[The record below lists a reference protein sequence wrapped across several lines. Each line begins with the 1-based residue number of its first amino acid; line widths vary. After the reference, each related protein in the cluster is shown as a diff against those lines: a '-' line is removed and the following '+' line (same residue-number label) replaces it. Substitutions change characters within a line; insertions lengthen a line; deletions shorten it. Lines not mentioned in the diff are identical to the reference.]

1 MKILKYSAI
10 SLLVIGALFAAA
22 YFIKTNDKSV
32 IVYDTQKTL
41 ITSIEKKTVVT
52 GKVIPEDEVE
62 IKPQIQ
68 GIIDAIFVEEGDLV
82 KTGDLLAKIK
92 VVPNE
97 QNLNSAE
104 GRLANSRIVLKNAD
118 IEYNR
123 NKDLYEK
130 GIISKQDFDNVQLR
144 YNQSKLDVSN
154 AISDLQ
160 IIRSGSKG
168 GAASANTNIRATVP
182 GTVLEIP
189 VEEGFQVI
197 ASNSFNAG
205 TTIATIA
212 DLNKMIF
219 EGKVD
224 EAEVGKLKVGM
235 PLEVSLGAIEDQALQ
250 AKLKFIAPKGNEEQ
264 GAVQFKIE
272 ADLYLNDSIFVRAGY
287 SANASL
293 VLERKD
299 SVMAISESLLQ
310 FDRKTEEPYVEIE
323 IEDQK
328 FERRDVKIGI
338 SDGVN
343 VEIISGVSKDD
354 KIKVWNK
361 TEPIK
366 KGEDDDSSV
375 EMFIVTFLSSSISTK
390 ALSPSLILPERTS
403 SAKLSSSKRMT
414 ALLKGRAP

>member
-1 MKILKYSAI
+1 MKILKYIGITLLI
-10 SLLVIGALFAAA
+10 SGALFAAA
-22 YFIKTNDKSV
+22 YFIKTNDKSA
-32 IVYDTQKTL
+32 IVYETKT
-41 ITSIEKKTVVT
+41 IINTSIEKKTVIT

-68 GIIDAIFVEEGDLV
+68 GIIDALFVEEGDKV

-97 QNLNSAE
+97 QNLNAAE
-104 GRLANSRIVLKNAD
+104 GRVANSKIVLKNAQ
-118 IEYNR
+118 IEFKR
-123 NKDLYEK
+123 NKNLFDK
-130 GIISKQDFDNVQLR
+130 GIISKQDFDNIQLR

-154 AISDLQ
+154 AVSDLQ
-160 IIRSGSKG
+160 IIRLGSKG

-224 EAEVGKLKVGM
+224 EAEVGKLIVGM
-235 PLEVSLGAIEDQALQ
+235 PLEVNLGAIEDQSLE

-272 ADLYLNDSIFVRAGY
+272 ADLFLNDSIFVRAGY

-293 VLERKD
+293 ILERKD
-299 SVMAISESLLQ
+299 NVMAVEESLLQ
-310 FDRKTEEPYVEIE
+310 FDRKTEKPYVEIQ
-323 IEDQK
+323 IGDQK
-328 FERRDVKIGI
+328 FERRDIEIGL

-343 VEIISGVSKDD
+343 VEVLSGLTEDD

-366 KGEDDDSSV
+366 KGDEEDEDRGGLLDD
-375 EMFIVTFLSSSISTK
+375 
-390 ALSPSLILPERTS
+390 
-403 SAKLSSSKRMT
+403 
-414 ALLKGRAP
+414 

>member
-1 MKILKYSAI
+1 MKILKYIGITLLI
-10 SLLVIGALFAAA
+10 SGALFAAA
-22 YFIKTNDKSV
+22 YFIKTNDKSA
-32 IVYDTQKTL
+32 IVYETKT
-41 ITSIEKKTVVT
+41 IITTSIEKKTVIT

-68 GIIDAIFVEEGDLV
+68 GIIDALFVEEGDKV

-97 QNLNSAE
+97 QSLNSAE
-104 GRLANSRIVLKNAD
+104 GRLANSRIVLKNTE
-118 IEYNR
+118 IEFKR
-123 NKDLYEK
+123 NKDLFDK
-130 GIISKQDFDNVQLR
+130 GIISKQDFDNIQLR
-144 YNQSKLDVSN
+144 YNQSKLEVSN

-160 IIRSGSKG
+160 IIRLGSKG

-224 EAEVGKLKVGM
+224 EAEVGKLIVGM
-235 PLEVSLGAIEDQALQ
+235 PLEVNLGAIEDQSLE

-272 ADLYLNDSIFVRAGY
+272 ADLFLNDSIFVRAGY

-293 VLERKD
+293 ILERKD
-299 SVMAISESLLQ
+299 NVMAVEESLLQ
-310 FDRKTEEPYVEIE
+310 FDRKTEKPYVEIQVA
-323 IEDQK
+323 DQK
-328 FERRDVKIGI
+328 FERRDIEIGL

-343 VEIISGVSKDD
+343 VEVLFGLTEDD

-366 KGEDDDSSV
+366 KGDEEDEDKGGILDD
-375 EMFIVTFLSSSISTK
+375 
-390 ALSPSLILPERTS
+390 
-403 SAKLSSSKRMT
+403 
-414 ALLKGRAP
+414 

>member
-366 KGEDDDSSV
+366 KGDDDSSV
-375 EMFIVTFLSSSISTK
+375 EM
-390 ALSPSLILPERTS
+390 AEN
-403 SAKLSSSKRMT
+403 
-414 ALLKGRAP
+414 

>member
-41 ITSIEKKTVVT
+41 ITSIERKTVVT

-68 GIIDAIFVEEGDLV
+68 GIIDVIFFFFLYLV

-104 GRLANSRIVLKNAD
+104 GRLANSRIILKNAQ
-118 IEYNR
+118 IEFNR

-299 SVMAISESLLQ
+299 SIMAISESLLQ

-343 VEIISGVSKDD
+343 VEIISGVSEDD

-366 KGEDDDSSV
+366 KGENDDSSV
-375 EMFIVTFLSSSISTK
+375 EM
-390 ALSPSLILPERTS
+390 AEN
-403 SAKLSSSKRMT
+403 
-414 ALLKGRAP
+414 

>member
-1 MKILKYSAI
+1 MKILKYIGITLLI
-10 SLLVIGALFAAA
+10 SGALFAAA
-22 YFIKTNDKSV
+22 YFIKTNDKSA
-32 IVYDTQKTL
+32 IVYETKT
-41 ITSIEKKTVVT
+41 IINTSIEKKTVIT

-68 GIIDAIFVEEGDLV
+68 GIIDALFVEEGDKV

-97 QNLNSAE
+97 QSLNSAE
-104 GRLANSRIVLKNAD
+104 GRLANSRIVLKNTE
-118 IEYNR
+118 IEFKR
-123 NKDLYEK
+123 NKDLFDK
-130 GIISKQDFDNVQLR
+130 GIISKQDFDNIQLR

-154 AISDLQ
+154 AVSDLQ
-160 IIRSGSKG
+160 IIRLGSKG

-224 EAEVGKLKVGM
+224 EAEVGKLIVGM
-235 PLEVSLGAIEDQALQ
+235 PLEVNLGAIEDQSLE

-272 ADLYLNDSIFVRAGY
+272 ADLFLNDSIFVRAGY

-293 VLERKD
+293 IIERKD
-299 SVMAISESLLQ
+299 NVMAVEESLLQ
-310 FDRKTEEPYVEIE
+310 FDRETEKPYVEIQ
-323 IEDQK
+323 IGDQK
-328 FERRDVKIGI
+328 FERRDIEIGL

-343 VEIISGVSKDD
+343 VEVISGLTEEDQ
-354 KIKVWNK
+354 IKVWNK

-366 KGEDDDSSV
+366 NGISV
-375 EMFIVTFLSSSISTK
+375 EQEL
-390 ALSPSLILPERTS
+390 AD
-403 SAKLSSSKRMT
+403 
-414 ALLKGRAP
+414 

>member
-1 MKILKYSAI
+1 MKILKYIGITLLI
-10 SLLVIGALFAAA
+10 SGALFAAA
-22 YFIKTNDKSV
+22 YFIKTNDKSA
-32 IVYDTQKTL
+32 IVYETKT
-41 ITSIEKKTVVT
+41 IINTSIEKKTVIT

-68 GIIDAIFVEEGDLV
+68 GIIDALFVEEGDKV

-97 QNLNSAE
+97 QNLNAAE
-104 GRLANSRIVLKNAD
+104 GRVANSKIVLKNAQ
-118 IEYNR
+118 IEFKR
-123 NKDLYEK
+123 NKDLFDK
-130 GIISKQDFDNVQLR
+130 GIISRQDFDNIQLR

-154 AISDLQ
+154 AVSDLQ
-160 IIRSGSKG
+160 IIRLGSKG

-224 EAEVGKLKVGM
+224 EAEVGKLIVGM
-235 PLEVSLGAIEDQALQ
+235 PLEVNLGAIEDQSLE

-272 ADLYLNDSIFVRAGY
+272 ADLFLNDSIFVRAGY

-293 VLERKD
+293 ILERKD
-299 SVMAISESLLQ
+299 NVMAVEESLLQ
-310 FDRKTEEPYVEIE
+310 FDRKTEKPYVEIQ
-323 IEDQK
+323 IGDQK
-328 FERRDVKIGI
+328 FERRDIEIGL

-343 VEIISGVSKDD
+343 VEVLSGLTEYD

-366 KGEDDDSSV
+366 KGDEEDEDRGGLLDD
-375 EMFIVTFLSSSISTK
+375 
-390 ALSPSLILPERTS
+390 
-403 SAKLSSSKRMT
+403 
-414 ALLKGRAP
+414 

>member
-1 MKILKYSAI
+1 MKILKYIGIA
-10 SLLVIGALFAAA
+10 LLVFGALFAAA
-22 YFIKTNDKSV
+22 FFIKPNNKSA
-32 IVYDTQKTL
+32 IVYDTQTA
-41 ITSIEKKTVVT
+41 ITTSIERKTVVT

-68 GIIDAIFVEEGDLV
+68 GIIEALFVEEGDLV
-82 KTGDLLAKIK
+82 NTGDLLAKIK

-104 GRLANSRIVLKNAD
+104 GRLANSRIVLKNAE
-118 IEYNR
+118 IELNR

-130 GIISKQDFDNVQLR
+130 GIISKQNFDNVQLR
-144 YNQSKLDVSN
+144 FNQSKQDVSN
-154 AISDLQ
+154 AVSDLQ

-224 EAEVGKLKVGM
+224 EAEVGKLRVGM
-235 PLEVSLGAIEDQALQ
+235 PLEVNLGAIEDQALDAQ
-250 AKLKFIAPKGNEEQ
+250 LKFIAPKGNEEQ
-264 GAVQFKIE
+264 GAVQFIIE
-272 ADLYLNDSIFVRAGY
+272 ADLFLNDSIFVRAGY

-299 SVMAISESLLQ
+299 SIMAIPEALLQ
-310 FDRKTEEPYVEIE
+310 FDRETEEPYVEVQT
-323 IEDQK
+323 EDQK
-328 FERRDVKIGI
+328 FERRDVEIGI

-343 VEIISGVSKDD
+343 VEIISGLTEEDQ
-354 KIKVWNK
+354 IKVWNK

-366 KGEDDDSSV
+366 KGE
-375 EMFIVTFLSSSISTK
+375 E
-390 ALSPSLILPERTS
+390 EE
-403 SAKLSSSKRMT
+403 SAT
-414 ALLKGRAP
+414 ENQ

>member
-1 MKILKYSAI
+1 MKILKYIGIA
-10 SLLVIGALFAAA
+10 LLVFGALFAAA
-22 YFIKTNDKSV
+22 FFIKTNNKSA
-32 IVYDTQKTL
+32 IVYDTQTA
-41 ITSIEKKTVVT
+41 ITTSIERKTVVT

-68 GIIDAIFVEEGDLV
+68 GIIEALFVEEGDLV
-82 KTGDLLAKIK
+82 NTGDLLAKIK

-104 GRLANSRIVLKNAD
+104 GRLANSRIVLKNAE
-118 IEYNR
+118 IELNR

-130 GIISKQDFDNVQLR
+130 GIISKQNFDNVQLR
-144 YNQSKLDVSN
+144 FNQSKQDVSN
-154 AISDLQ
+154 ADSDLH

-224 EAEVGKLKVGM
+224 EAEVGKLRVGM
-235 PLEVSLGAIEDQALQ
+235 PLEVNLGAIEDQALDAQ
-250 AKLKFIAPKGNEEQ
+250 LKFIAPKGNEEQ
-264 GAVQFKIE
+264 GAVQFIIE
-272 ADLYLNDSIFVRAGY
+272 ADLFLNDSIFVRAGY

-299 SVMAISESLLQ
+299 SIMAIPEALLQ
-310 FDRKTEEPYVEIE
+310 FDRETEEPYVEVQT
-323 IEDQK
+323 EDQK
-328 FERRDVKIGI
+328 FERKDVEIGI

-343 VEIISGVSKDD
+343 VEIISGLTKEDQ
-354 KIKVWNK
+354 IKVWNK

-366 KGEDDDSSV
+366 KGE
-375 EMFIVTFLSSSISTK
+375 E
-390 ALSPSLILPERTS
+390 EE
-403 SAKLSSSKRMT
+403 SAT
-414 ALLKGRAP
+414 ENQ

>member
-1 MKILKYSAI
+1 MKILKYIGI
-10 SLLVIGALFAAA
+10 SVLIAGSLFAAA
-22 YFIKTNDKSV
+22 FFVKTNNKSA
-32 IVYDTQKTL
+32 ITFETEKMFK
-41 ITSIEKKTVVT
+41 TSIEKKTVVT

-62 IKPQIQ
+62 ITPQIQ
-68 GIIDAIFVEEGDLV
+68 GIIDGIYVEEGDQV
-82 KTGDLLAKIK
+82 NNGDLLAKIK

-104 GRLANSRIVLKNAD
+104 GRLANSRIILENAK
-118 IEYNR
+118 IEYER
-123 NKDLYEK
+123 NKSLFK
-130 GIISKQDFDNVQLR
+130 NGIISKQQFDNVELN
-144 YNQSKLDVSN
+144 YNQAKLDVSN
-154 AISDLQ
+154 SKSDLQ
-160 IIRSGSKG
+160 IIRLGSKG
-168 GAASANTNIRATVP
+168 GSASANTNIRATVA

-189 VEEGFQVI
+189 VEKGDQVI

-205 TTIATIA
+205 TTVATIA

-224 EAEVGKLKVGM
+224 EAEVGKLVIGM
-235 PLEVSLGAIEDQALQ
+235 PLEVNLGAVEDKSLK

-272 ADLYLNDSIFVRAGY
+272 ADLFLNDSIFVRAGY

-310 FDRKTEEPYVEIE
+310 FDSKTEEPYVEIE
-323 IEDQK
+323 VGDQK
-328 FERRDVKIGI
+328 FERKDIEIGI

-343 VEIISGVSKDD
+343 VEIITGISEDD

-361 TEPIK
+361 TEPLK
-366 KGEDDDSSV
+366 KDGNQNS
-375 EMFIVTFLSSSISTK
+375 FK
-390 ALSPSLILPERTS
+390 
-403 SAKLSSSKRMT
+403 
-414 ALLKGRAP
+414 

>member
-1 MKILKYSAI
+1 MKILKYIGITLLI
-10 SLLVIGALFAAA
+10 SGALFAAA
-22 YFIKTNDKSV
+22 YFIKTNDKSA
-32 IVYDTQKTL
+32 IVYETKTV
-41 ITSIEKKTVVT
+41 ITTSIENKTVIT

-68 GIIDAIFVEEGDLV
+68 GIIDALFVEEGDKV

-104 GRLANSRIVLKNAD
+104 GRLANSRIVLKNTQ
-118 IEYNR
+118 IEFKR
-123 NKDLYEK
+123 NKDLFDK
-130 GIISKQDFDNVQLR
+130 GIISRQDFDNIQLR

-154 AISDLQ
+154 AVSDLQ
-160 IIRSGSKG
+160 IIRLGSKG

-224 EAEVGKLKVGM
+224 EAEVGKLIVGM
-235 PLEVSLGAIEDQALQ
+235 PLEVNLGAIEDQLLE

-272 ADLYLNDSIFVRAGY
+272 ADLFLNDSIFVRAGY

-293 VLERKD
+293 ILERKD
-299 SVMAISESLLQ
+299 NVMAVEESLLQ
-310 FDRKTEEPYVEIE
+310 FDRETEKPYVEIQ
-323 IEDQK
+323 IGDQK
-328 FERRDVKIGI
+328 FERRDIEIGL

-343 VEIISGVSKDD
+343 VEVISGLTEDD
-354 KIKVWNK
+354 QIKVWNK

-366 KGEDDDSSV
+366 NGISV
-375 EMFIVTFLSSSISTK
+375 EEEL
-390 ALSPSLILPERTS
+390 AD
-403 SAKLSSSKRMT
+403 
-414 ALLKGRAP
+414 

>member
-1 MKILKYSAI
+1 MKILKYIGIA
-10 SLLVIGALFAAA
+10 LLVFGALFAAA
-22 YFIKTNDKSV
+22 FFIKTNNKSA
-32 IVYDTQKTL
+32 IVYDTQTV
-41 ITSIEKKTVVT
+41 ITTSIERKTVVT

-68 GIIDAIFVEEGDLV
+68 GIIEALFVEEGDLV
-82 KTGDLLAKIK
+82 NTGDLLAKIK

-104 GRLANSRIVLKNAD
+104 GRLANSRIVLKNAE
-118 IEYNR
+118 IELNR

-130 GIISKQDFDNVQLR
+130 GILSKQNFDNVQLR
-144 YNQSKLDVSN
+144 FNQSKQDVSN
-154 AISDLQ
+154 AFSDLQ
-160 IIRSGSKG
+160 ITRSGSKG

-224 EAEVGKLKVGM
+224 EAEVGKLRVGM
-235 PLEVSLGAIEDQALQ
+235 PLEVNLGAIEDQALEAQ
-250 AKLKFIAPKGNEEQ
+250 LKFIAPKGNEEQ
-264 GAVQFKIE
+264 GAVQFIIE
-272 ADLYLNDSIFVRAGY
+272 ADLFLNDSIFVRAGY

-299 SVMAISESLLQ
+299 SIMAIPEALLQ
-310 FDRKTEEPYVEIE
+310 FDRETEDPYVEVQT
-323 IEDQK
+323 EDQK
-328 FERRDVKIGI
+328 FERKDVEIGI

-343 VEIISGVSKDD
+343 VEIISGLTIEDQ
-354 KIKVWNK
+354 IKVWNK

-366 KGEDDDSSV
+366 KGE
-375 EMFIVTFLSSSISTK
+375 E
-390 ALSPSLILPERTS
+390 EE
-403 SAKLSSSKRMT
+403 SATGNK
-414 ALLKGRAP
+414 

>member
-1 MKILKYSAI
+1 MKILKYIGITLLI
-10 SLLVIGALFAAA
+10 SGALFAAA
-22 YFIKTNDKSV
+22 YFIKTNDKSA
-32 IVYDTQKTL
+32 IIYETKT
-41 ITSIEKKTVVT
+41 IINTSIEKKTVIT

-68 GIIDAIFVEEGDLV
+68 GIIDALFVEEGDKV

-97 QNLNSAE
+97 QNLNAAE
-104 GRLANSRIVLKNAD
+104 GRVANSKIVLKNAQ
-118 IEYNR
+118 IEFKR
-123 NKDLYEK
+123 NKNLFDK

-154 AISDLQ
+154 AVSDLQ
-160 IIRSGSKG
+160 IIRLGSKG

-224 EAEVGKLKVGM
+224 EAEVGKLIVGM
-235 PLEVSLGAIEDQALQ
+235 PLEVNLGAIEDQSLE

-272 ADLYLNDSIFVRAGY
+272 ADLFLNDSIFIRAGY

-293 VLERKD
+293 IIDRKEN
-299 SVMAISESLLQ
+299 VMAVEESLLQ
-310 FDRKTEEPYVEIE
+310 FDRETEKPYVEIQ
-323 IEDQK
+323 IGDQN
-328 FERRDVKIGI
+328 FERRDIEIGL

-343 VEIISGVSKDD
+343 VEVISGLTKEDQ
-354 KIKVWNK
+354 IKVWNK

-366 KGEDDDSSV
+366 NGISV
-375 EMFIVTFLSSSISTK
+375 EEEL
-390 ALSPSLILPERTS
+390 AD
-403 SAKLSSSKRMT
+403 
-414 ALLKGRAP
+414 